1 MQTVFWT
8 DIKKHH
14 IEKKLEK
21 LFPLFV
27 KSLIDDEIFE
37 VINSDIDLSKK
48 QKIYYELTDI
58 CNNFIFGDKNLYYQK
73 LISRE
78 YKIINSNKSIIDFL
92 RGKINNG

>member
-27 KSLIDDEIFE
+27 KSLIDDEIFDDY
-37 VINSDIDLSKK
+37 NDIILSRLVKTSFDDNGLDEK
-48 QKIYYELTDI
+48 AKVKAI
-58 CNNFIFGDKNLYYQK
+58 K
-73 LISRE
+73 LL
-78 YKIINSNKSIIDFL
+78 K
-92 RGKINNG
+92 